1 MGGDV
6 NCVQSPTG
14 ASGITGDT
22 GATGHTGVTGGWT
35 LPPSKELSARLV
47 PWRSHK
53 DK

>member
-22 GATGHTGVTGGWT
+22 GATGQTGVTGGWT
-35 LPPSKELSARLV
+35 LLPSKELSARLV